1 MKFIECYIE
10 NFGGLH
16 DYRYTFSPGMNVFME
31 DNGYGKTTL
40 TVFLKC
46 MLYGMSD
53 TRSTSLDQN
62 ERKKYLPWQGGIFGG
77 SLTIEHAGKRYR
89 IERSFAKK
97 PGDDTFNLYDADTGR
112 RSDDYGDGLGE
123 TILGIDAD
131 GFERTLFL
139 SEKNLGGK
147 CENKSVSAKLTDLT
161 GVDCD
166 LGNLDG
172 ALKIL
177 NEERKN
183 YQKRGGGEI
192 NDLREELERFRDRKT
207 TLERLAETTKSDEI
221 RLSEMK
227 KQLREATKRLD
238 ELNDRKNIAMQSAGI
253 ARDAAE
259 YADMLNR
266 IEENKREIERL
277 QRFFANGIPTAEE
290 LDEIASA
297 KVLSESEPTHDAGSD
312 NAERADLASFFKR
325 HTDFQ
330 EISSMS
336 DTLTR
341 ANTYREELG
350 NSGGDM
356 EEYNRLKSHFP
367 NGVPSKEETERI
379 VKSATD
385 SRSGMPYFIVAFII
399 SAASI
404 ACGIFV
410 SKYAIAGILLAFIPL
425 IVGFFICHRRGAGRE
440 NAAIFLAKYGSDDN
454 CGTLGERLTKLS
466 ADAERYRTVTA
477 ALADESERRETL
489 RKKLSECDTALCSFI
504 SAYPV
509 SDTRYEGALN
519 EIRRK
524 FVRYSEL
531 CSTEQGA
538 DEYRRK
544 MAEDANRNRGKVES
558 FLSKYPTV
566 TASPLSEI
574 KDKVSEYRQLIRDL
588 EKNKVH
594 AEEFRINHALT
605 GTESTT
611 VPQCPTENEISTV
624 KSEVTRLQSNVT
636 LAENEYNENSIK
648 LEASDAL
655 DEQIRETEEK
665 IKNREDKLDTVTK
678 AAQYLE
684 SAKERLTGKYIRAV
698 RENLSDCM
706 RELGGAG
713 DDTEYSIDT
722 SFSMSIV
729 QGGKTH
735 APENF
740 SRGMRDIFSLAV
752 RLALTDSLYGVDKPP
767 VIFDDPFLSLDDS
780 RCASALAAV
789 RNLAKTR
796 QVLYFTCSES
806 RNPKQI

>member
-1 MKFIECYIE
+1 MRFIECYIE

-16 DYRYTFSPGMNVFME
+16 DYRYKFSPGLNVFTE
-31 DNGYGKTTL
+31 ANGYGKTTL

-62 ERKKYLPWQGGIFGG
+62 ERKKYLPWQGGTFGG
-77 SLTIEHAGKRYR
+77 SLTIEHDGKKYR

-97 PGDDTFNLYDADTGR
+97 PGDDTFSLYDADTGR
-112 RSDDYGDGLGE
+112 RSDDYGALLGE

-166 LGNLDG
+166 LGDLDG

-177 NEERKN
+177 NDERKN

-192 NDLREELERFRDRKT
+192 NDLREELDGLRYRRAE
-207 TLERLAETTKSDEI
+207 LERLAETTKNDEI
-221 RLSEMK
+221 RLNEMK
-227 KQLREATKRLD
+227 KKLRDANNRLD
-238 ELNDRKNIAMQSAGI
+238 ELNDRKNIAMRSAGI

-259 YADMLNR
+259 YAGMISR
-266 IEENKREIERL
+266 IEENKREIEGL
-277 QRFFANGIPTAEE
+277 QHFFENGVPTAEE

-297 KVLSESEPTHDAGSD
+297 KVLSESEPTHDTAAD
-312 NAERADLASFFKR
+312 NAERTELASFFKR

-336 DTLTR
+336 DTLAR
-341 ANTYREELG
+341 ATTYREELRG
-350 NSGGDM
+350 TGSDM
-356 EEYNRLKSHFP
+356 EEYNRLKSRFP
-367 NGVPSKEETERI
+367 HGVPSKEEADRAYKAVTEKCSGTPFFI
-379 VKSATD
+379 SALILAAA
-385 SRSGMPYFIVAFII
+385 SLSCGFLVNIYALFGILPAFISLI
-399 SAASI
+399 I
-404 ACGIFV
+404 GIH
-410 SKYAIAGILLAFIPL
+410 
-425 IVGFFICHRRGAGRE
+425 ICRRRGNARE
-440 NAAIFLAKYGSDDN
+440 SAAIFLAKYGSNDDG
-454 CGTLGERLTKLS
+454 GTLGERLTKLS
-466 ADAERYRTVTA
+466 AEAERYRTVTA
-477 ALADESERRETL
+477 ALADESERREAL

-509 SDTRYEGALN
+509 SDASYEGALH

-544 MAEDANRNRGKVES
+544 MAEDANRNRSKVES
-558 FLSKYPTV
+558 FLSRYPTV
-566 TASPLSEI
+566 SASPLNEI
-574 KDKVSEYRQLIRDL
+574 KNKVVEYRQLIRDL
-588 EKNKVH
+588 EKNKVY

-605 GTESTT
+605 GTESI
-611 VPQCPTENEISTV
+611 VIPQCPAEDEISAV
-624 KSEVTRLQSNVT
+624 KAEVTRLQGAVT
-636 LAENEYNENSIK
+636 LAENEYNDNCIK
-648 LEASDAL
+648 LEGSDAL
-655 DEQIRETEEK
+655 DEQIRETEER

-684 SAKERLTGKYIRAV
+684 SAKEQLTGKYIRAV
-698 RENLSDCM
+698 RENLSECM

-713 DDTEYSIDT
+713 NDTEYSIDT

-735 APENF
+735 ATESF

-752 RLALTDSLYGVDKPP
+752 RLALTDSLYGADKPP
-767 VIFDDPFLSLDDS
+767 VILDDPFLSLDDS

-789 RNLAKTR
+789 RSLAKTR
-796 QVLYFTCSES
+796 QVLYFTCSGS
-806 RNPKQI
+806 RNPNQI

>member
-1 MKFIECYIE
+1 MRFIECYIE

-16 DYRYTFSPGMNVFME
+16 DYRYKFSRGLNVFTE
-31 DNGYGKTTL
+31 ANGYGKTTL

-77 SLTIEHAGKRYR
+77 SLAIEHAGRKYR

-112 RSDDYGDGLGE
+112 RSDDYGPGLGE

-166 LGNLDG
+166 LGDLDG

-192 NDLREELERFRDRKT
+192 NDLREELDGLRDRKT
-207 TLERLAETTKSDEI
+207 ALERLAETTKSDEI
-221 RLSEMK
+221 RLDETK
-227 KQLREATKRLD
+227 KKLREANKRLD

-259 YADMLNR
+259 YAGMISR

-277 QRFFANGIPTAEE
+277 QRFFENGVPTTEE

-297 KVLSESEPTHDAGSD
+297 KVLSESEPTHGTVADSV
-312 NAERADLASFFKR
+312 ERADLASFFKR
-325 HTDFQ
+325 ETDFQ
-330 EISSMS
+330 EISAMS
-336 DTLTR
+336 DTLAR
-341 ANTYREELG
+341 ATAYREELR

-356 EEYNRLKSHFP
+356 EEYNRLKSRFP
-367 NGVPSKEETERI
+367 NGVPSKEETDRVYKAVTE
-379 VKSATD
+379 KCSAT
-385 SRSGMPYFIVAFII
+385 PLFIIAFII
-399 SAASI
+399 AAASI
-404 ACGIFV
+404 ACGFLVNI
-410 SKYAIAGILLAFIPL
+410 YAISGVLLAFIAV
-425 IVGFFICHRRGAGRE
+425 IIGFYMCQHRKTVRE
-440 NAAIFLAKYGSDDN
+440 NAAIFLTKYGSEDD
-454 CGTLGERLTKLS
+454 GVTLGERLTKLS
-466 ADAERYRTVTA
+466 AEADRYRTVTA
-477 ALADESERRETL
+477 ALADESERREAL

-509 SDTRYEGALN
+509 SDTKYEGALN
-519 EIRRK
+519 EIRLK

-531 CSTEQGA
+531 RSTEQGA

-544 MAEDANRNRGKVES
+544 MTEDANRNRSKVED

-566 TASPLSEI
+566 TASPLNEI
-574 KDKVSEYRQLIRDL
+574 KNYAGEYRQRIRDL
-588 EKNKVH
+588 EKNKTY
-594 AEEFRINHALT
+594 AEEFRISHALT
-605 GTESTT
+605 GTESTA
-611 VPQCPTENEISTV
+611 VPQCPTDDEISAA
-624 KSEVTRLQSNVT
+624 KSEVARLQSIVT
-636 LAENEYNENSIK
+636 LTENEYNDNCIK

-684 SAKERLTGKYIRAV
+684 SAKEQLTGKYIRAV
-698 RENLSDCM
+698 RKNLSDCM
-706 RELGGAG
+706 HELGGAG

-729 QGGKTH
+729 QGGKTY

-752 RLALTDSLYGVDKPP
+752 RLALTDSLYGADKPP

-806 RNPKQI
+806 RNPNKI